1 MGISGSL
8 SALRVPEVI
17 FEASKLFNV
26 LLIDILLEP
35 SKVALPDTAPAIAIT
50 LDVANFVAVPA
61 FPLTVVCSGWTWS
74 SLAYLVEVPTAA
86 VPDALG
92 AAVAALGKAALVTV
106 TVCPD
111 TVTPDTY
118 CPEVAAAPPVNE
130 GISASVI

>member
-50 LDVANFVAVPA
+50 LGVANFVAVPA
-61 FPLTVVCSGWTWS
+61 FPLIVVC
-74 SLAYLVEVPTAA
+74 
-86 VPDALG
+86 
-92 AAVAALGKAALVTV
+92 
-106 TVCPD
+106 
-111 TVTPDTY
+111 
-118 CPEVAAAPPVNE
+118 E
-130 GISASVI
+130 G